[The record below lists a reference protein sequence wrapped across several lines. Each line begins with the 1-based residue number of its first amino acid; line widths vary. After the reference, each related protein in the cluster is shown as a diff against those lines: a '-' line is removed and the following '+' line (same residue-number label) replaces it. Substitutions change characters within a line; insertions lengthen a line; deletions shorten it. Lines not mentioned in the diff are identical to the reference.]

1 MPNLNEKLEWTDVDQ
16 RAVDTARILAADAV
30 EKVGS
35 GHPGTAMSL
44 APVAYLLFQKIMN
57 QDPGDDR
64 WQGRDR
70 FILSPGHTSL
80 TLYTQLFLGGY
91 GLEMGDLE
99 SLRTWGALTPGHPEY
114 KHTKGVEITTGPLGQ
129 GLASAVGFAYAQR
142 YMRGLFDPK
151 TPAGQSP
158 FDHHVF
164 CIASEGDVQE
174 GVTAEACALAGHQ
187 QLGSLIVVWDR
198 NHISIEED
206 TDVAFTEDV
215 PARFASYGWDV
226 QSVDWTRTGNYVED
240 VAELYAAIERAKA
253 VTDKPSFI
261 ELRTIIGY
269 PAPNKQNTGA
279 VHGAKLGAEEVAATK
294 ELLGFDPAKSFFID
308 QQVLDHTRT
317 LRERGAKAHEAWD
330 QKMTAWRA
338 ANPEAAE
345 LYDRLIAGQLPAD
358 YREAFPV
365 FEAGSSLATRAA
377 SGKVINA
384 IAGTFPELWGGSA
397 DLAGSNLTT
406 ITGADSFN
414 PVARTTDDW
423 TGNPYGRVLHF
434 GIREQAAAA
443 IVNGIVLS
451 SPTRAFSGT
460 FFVFSDYQRPA
471 VRLSALMGIPALYVW
486 THDSI
491 GVGEDGPTH
500 QPIEHLSSLRAIPG
514 FDVVRPADANETA
527 VAWRTVLE
535 RQERPAGL
543 VLSRQNLPVW
553 TREDVPGEGE
563 KYASAEGAARGGY
576 VMADTEGTPDV
587 IIIATG
593 SEVEVAIEA
602 RQQLAQQ
609 GVFARVVSM
618 PCREWFDEQSE
629 QYRESVLPSSVAA
642 RVSVEAG
649 VAMSWHDLL
658 GSAGRAV
665 SIEHFGASADAKTLY
680 REFGITPQ
688 AVVAAAQESI
698 KAAQ

>member
-44 APVAYLLFQKIMN
+44 APVAYLLFQKVMN
-57 QDPGDDR
+57 QDPSDDR

-308 QQVLDHTRT
+308 QQVLDHTRA

-330 QKMTAWRA
+330 QKMAAWRA
-338 ANPEAAE
+338 ANPEAAK